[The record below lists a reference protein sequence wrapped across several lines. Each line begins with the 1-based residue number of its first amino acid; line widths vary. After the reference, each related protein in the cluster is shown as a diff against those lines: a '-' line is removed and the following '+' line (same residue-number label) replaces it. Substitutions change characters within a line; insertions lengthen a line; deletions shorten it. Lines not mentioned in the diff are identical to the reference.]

1 MAEPWCKSVAEI
13 RKLTDWQ
20 VHNLIFLPALRAAA
34 KRDQDQRAMEGLPP
48 KKKRKTRLPT
58 KEEYF
63 LVGERIGMP
72 RDRLEQEWAKAQNG
86 KPEPR

>member
-20 VHNLIFLPALRAAA
+20 IHNLLFLPALRAAA
-34 KRDQDQRAMEGLPP
+34 KRERKRGGLP
-48 KKKRKTRLPT
+48 KRKMKMRLPN

-63 LVGERIGMP
+63 LVGQKLGVP
-72 RDRLEQEWAKAQNG
+72 RDHMEREWAAAQNG
-86 KPEPR
+86 KPEPV